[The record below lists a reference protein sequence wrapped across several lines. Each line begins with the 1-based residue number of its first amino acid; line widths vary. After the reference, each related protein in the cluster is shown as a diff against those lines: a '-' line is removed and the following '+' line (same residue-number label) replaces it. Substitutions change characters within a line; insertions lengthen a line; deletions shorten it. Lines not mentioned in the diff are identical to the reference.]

1 MKNKCATA
9 CNFVRANQFT
19 SKDARPYRSFEIAT
33 GPRLYLVHVVSRM
46 TGEFLYVY
54 SIVALFWCVGKLYE
68 LFWCVEKVYEYLLIA
83 LFWFGEKVYEQFLY
97 YKF

>member
-1 MKNKCATA
+1 MKNKCATP

-33 GPRLYLVHVVSRM
+33 GPWLYLVHVVSIM
-46 TGEFLYVY
+46 TVEFLYAY
-54 SIVALFWCVGKLYE
+54 LIVALFWCGEFV
-68 LFWCVEKVYEYLLIA
+68 CA
-83 LFWFGEKVYEQFLY
+83 LFWFVEKLYEQFLY

>member
-46 TGEFLYVY
+46 TGEFLYIY
-54 SIVALFWCVGKLYE
+54 LSVALFWCDEFVYA
-68 LFWCVEKVYEYLLIA
+68 LFWCVEKLSVYSFVA